1 MTTEVEVWDCCEVAK
16 KDVYTVALLGS
27 TGKVG
32 GWVLEMALERGH
44 TVRAL
49 VRNPD
54 KLDEYSNY
62 VMIQKLYIIQ
72 GAIDN
77 EQRMRELV
85 NGVDV
90 VISTLGSRSK
100 NNLIMNTAAE
110 ALVEALND
118 ISERPRYAKLYH
130 IYFYAGLG

>member
-1 MTTEVEVWDCCEVAK
+1 MTTEIEIWDCCEVAK

-44 TVRAL
+44 TVRVL
-49 VRNPD
+49 IRNPD

-62 VMIQKLYIIQ
+62 FMMKKLYIIQ
-72 GAIDN
+72 GGIDN
-77 EQRMRELV
+77 EERMRELV

-100 NNLIMNTAAE
+100 NDLIMATAAE
-110 ALVEALND
+110 ALVQALND
-118 ISERPRYAKLYH
+118 ISERPRYFLNYLYL
-130 IYFYAGLG
+130 F